1 VFDDEALMP
10 PAPLVLP
17 AVPVDPVAAAVPP
30 VPLDEPDD
38 PDGNDPEGKDEVV
51 TPRGSVPVF
60 WVVLVWPVALV
71 WPLLCDAVWA

>member
-1 VFDDEALMP
+1 MFDDEALMP

-30 VPLDEPDD
+30 VPLDEPD
-38 PDGNDPEGKDEVV
+38 GNDPEGKDEVV
-51 TPRGSVPVF
+51 TPRGSVPAF

-71 WPLLCDAVWA
+71 WALVCDAVWA

>member
-17 AVPVDPVAAAVPP
+17 AVPVDPVAVAVPP
-30 VPLDEPDD
+30 APPDE

-71 WPLLCDAVWA
+71 WPLVCDAVWA